1 LIPPRRE
8 ESRLRDDD
16 DDPQVVAL
24 LALSDLIAA
33 DLRGLAR
40 PVEEHGELEL
50 GCWAGEDRRLIAITE
65 F

>member
-1 LIPPRRE
+1 LRWARGPPPF
-8 ESRLRDDD
+8 LK
-16 DDPQVVAL
+16 
-24 LALSDLIAA
+24 
-33 DLRGLAR
+33 GLGR